1 MLKLL
6 GKVDV
11 VVLALMLA
19 ALPVAACMLPGA
31 AMTTAERDCCKK
43 MAGECGHAG
52 MAQSH
57 SCCHS
62 NGSPDTRPLVKVA
75 SSAIPHFTLAVMNV
89 ISQAEILASTH
100 AFLSP
105 WTMQVHSPPAETPPD
120 TTVLRI

>member
-6 GKVDV
+6 GKVGV

-75 SSAIPHFTLAVMNV
+75 SPAITHLTLAVGHV
-89 ISQAEILASTH
+89 TPQAELLDSSP
-100 AFLSP
+100 AFLSRWP
-105 WTMQVHSPPAETPPD
+105 AQVHSPPGETPPN